1 MRRIRLTLVG
11 LMICAVAQ
19 ASSPERLHNVDS
31 LVYLQRESFIVW
43 YAPAVNVPAL
53 VAWSLSGSDLGRCRR
68 PAGQNFLTDFDCPKP
83 RAKSSDYRRSGY
95 QRGHLCPSADRSSS
109 SARMRATFIMSN
121 VAPMTAKLNTCSWA
135 QAEEYSRIVARAG
148 HRCFLVAGAL
158 IPDSVCHWLH
168 SARIAIPDSFFRAC
182 IVTDAP
188 YLSAFWLMANDT
200 LYRSESVCRVPRAH
214 FVRSLRS
221 RVRSI
226 FNMLVSQ

>member
-11 LMICAVAQ
+11 LMICAGAQ
-19 ASSPERLHNVDS
+19 ASSPQRFNNVDS

-43 YAPAVNVPAL
+43 YSPAVNVPAL
-53 VAWSLSGSDLGRCRR
+53 VAWSLSGSDLGRCHR

-109 SARMRATFIMSN
+109 TSAMRATFIMSN
-121 VAPMTAKLNTCSWA
+121 VAPMTPAKLNTCSWA

-158 IPDSVCHWLH
+158 IPDSVCHWLP
-168 SARIAIPDSFFRAC
+168 SARIAIPDSFFQGLHRYRCAIPEC
-182 IVTDAP
+182 VLADGQRHTLPLRECLPCAP
-188 YLSAFWLMANDT
+188 G
-200 LYRSESVCRVPRAH
+200 
-214 FVRSLRS
+214 SLRPLS
-221 RVRSI
+221 S
-226 FNMLVSQ
+226 FAGTFHL